1 MFSWKIIS
9 YYILDWKLFFSLSFL
24 LSCFSKFPLCSCS
37 SVIIRRC
44 SDVGFKKF
52 ILVGVHGFLVSLV
65 LLLIMEN
72 FLSSTIAT
80 SPILSVSSLEIWFDM
95 YYKFLYLFSMLY
107 IFSLSFTLCA
117 VFWKFPNI
125 YSTSEIYLFSFEN
138 HLLNFIKRILFWRR
152 SFGPCQPY
160 FVSFIVYGLLHRFS
174 FSF

>member
-1 MFSWKIIS
+1 MFVFFS
-9 YYILDWKLFFSLSFL
+9 YYKEVFRCGLLKIYPGGYSWFPSFTG
-24 LSCFSKFPLCSCS
+24 S
-37 SVIIRRC
+37 
-44 SDVGFKKF
+44 F
-52 ILVGVHGFLVSLV
+52 INYGK
-65 LLLIMEN
+65 

-95 YYKFLYLFSMLY
+95 YYKFLYLFSMPY

-138 HLLNFIKRILFWRR
+138 HLLNFIKCILFWRR

-160 FVSFIVYGLLHRFS
+160 FVFFIVYGLLHRFS

>member
-1 MFSWKIIS
+1 MFVFFS
-9 YYILDWKLFFSLSFL
+9 YYKEVFRCGLLKIYPGGYSWFPSFTG
-24 LSCFSKFPLCSCS
+24 S
-37 SVIIRRC
+37 
-44 SDVGFKKF
+44 F
-52 ILVGVHGFLVSLV
+52 INYGK
-65 LLLIMEN
+65 

-95 YYKFLYLFSMLY
+95 YYKFLYLFSMPY

-160 FVSFIVYGLLHRFS
+160 FVFFIVYGLLHRFS